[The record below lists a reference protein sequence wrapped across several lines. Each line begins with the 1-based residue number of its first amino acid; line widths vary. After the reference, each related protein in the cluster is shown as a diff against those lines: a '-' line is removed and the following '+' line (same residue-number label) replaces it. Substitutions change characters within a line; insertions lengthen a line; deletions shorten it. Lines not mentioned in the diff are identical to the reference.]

1 MLELFLGRW
10 WALFSSR
17 WTSLGLETVRQH
29 ARFASRRFF
38 DARIVKLY
46 DFEKRKISRM
56 RKRLCCSK
64 IVPKAG
70 LDLGSGS
77 EARVLLGLAPKNW
90 LTNRRFKHYN
100 LDHSNKSFLFKYL
113 TNDTSLLESIEST
126 GLKSELEVFFFF
138 KFWKIFSNPRSSS
151 TQPWQSSTRWRS
163 WNVKGALRINW
174 TPLAPLAAQWTL

>member
-1 MLELFLGRW
+1 
-10 WALFSSR
+10 
-17 WTSLGLETVRQH
+17 
-29 ARFASRRFF
+29 
-38 DARIVKLY
+38 
-46 DFEKRKISRM
+46 M

-100 LDHSNKSFLFKYL
+100 LDHSNKSVLFKYL

-126 GLKSELEVFFFF
+126 GLNFKLEVFYF
-138 KFWKIFSNPRSSS
+138 KFWKFFQIPVPAQLSPDKVQHDGVPEMSKVLSELTGHLLLHLLLNEPC
-151 TQPWQSSTRWRS
+151 
-163 WNVKGALRINW
+163 NALEV
-174 TPLAPLAAQWTL
+174 LFYTLKTLS

>member
-1 MLELFLGRW
+1 
-10 WALFSSR
+10 
-17 WTSLGLETVRQH
+17 
-29 ARFASRRFF
+29 
-38 DARIVKLY
+38 
-46 DFEKRKISRM
+46 M

-126 GLKSELEVFFFF
+126 GLKSELRFFISNSGRFF
-138 KFWKIFSNPRSSS
+138 QIPV
-151 TQPWQSSTRWRS
+151 P
-163 WNVKGALRINW
+163 
-174 TPLAPLAAQWTL
+174 AQLSPDKVQHDGVPEMSKVPQN